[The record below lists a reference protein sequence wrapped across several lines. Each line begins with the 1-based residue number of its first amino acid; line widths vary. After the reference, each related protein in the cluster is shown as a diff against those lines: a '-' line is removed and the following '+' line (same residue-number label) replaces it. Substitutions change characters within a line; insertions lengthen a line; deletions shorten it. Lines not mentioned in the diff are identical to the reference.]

1 MRLKLYLNSKNGI
14 INVPFNYNHIISSI
28 IYDLIDDI
36 KYANNLHSK
45 SSFKYFCFSQ
55 INISKSK
62 MVDGGFISRDGKI
75 SFIISSPDDT
85 LITELV
91 KGIMNKSELTFI
103 GQLLTI
109 IKCEIIKEPLF
120 TNKMEFR
127 TLSPIIVTTKKEIN
141 GKLREWDLAPSDEF
155 YKGVENNLI
164 KKYLKF
170 HNLESTDKTINVYS
184 NMKSVKRK
192 RISINKGQNT
202 TFHRAFM
209 MDIVLEGDIDLIKFA
224 YDCGLSSKNSQG
236 FGLVDIYH

>member
-1 MRLKLYLNSKNGI
+1 MRLKLYLNSENGI